1 MSDHN
6 RRPARRMQQ
15 RYRQQYQ
22 QQYQQQQQQ
31 QQQYRQLQQEQ
42 PGTPAL
48 PAVPRDLGELKQLL
62 RQYGPLL
69 SAENRAF
76 ISELITRLEEGGDA
90 GSLME
95 LAGRMR
101 QAAERQ
107 QK

>member
-1 MSDHN
+1 MPDHD
-6 RRPARRMQQ
+6 RRPPRRMQQ

-22 QQYQQQQQQ
+22 RQYQQQQ

-42 PGTPAL
+42 PETPAL
-48 PAVPRDLGELKQLL
+48 PAVPRDLGELKQLR

-76 ISELITRLEEGGDA
+76 ISELITRLDEGGDA

-95 LAGRMR
+95 LAERMR
-101 QAAERQ
+101 QAALRQ

>member
-15 RYRQQYQ
+15 RYRQQY
-22 QQYQQQQQQ
+22 QQQQQ